1 MTDRKRNELSF
12 RVMRLLRL
20 LTDLS
25 RAKGVI
31 LLLSPKSEFREYF
44 KTLLFLLFQA
54 KRVVLYLGRAQP
66 VKTLEE
72 VMAEL
77 QTVETLNCTIE
88 RTETPPFYRY
98 DAIYMRQKHLVQY
111 YLADLRPS
119 VYTVCVFIVTVL

>member
-1 MTDRKRNELSF
+1 M
-12 RVMRLLRL
+12 
-20 LTDLS
+20 
-25 RAKGVI
+25 
-31 LLLSPKSEFREYF
+31 
-44 KTLLFLLFQA
+44 QA

-98 DAIYMRQKHLVQY
+98 DAIYMRQKHLV
-111 YLADLRPS
+111 
-119 VYTVCVFIVTVL
+119 